1 MLNDNLSSNTVIHIR
16 KSLDYAFKMD
26 MIQSNP
32 ADKVQRP
39 KMQQFI
45 GNFYNES
52 ELDTLFEK
60 SKGDPL
66 ELIIIQ
72 YFK

>member
-1 MLNDNLSSNTVIHIR
+1 
-16 KSLDYAFKMD
+16 MD

-45 GNFYNES
+45 GSFYAGS
-52 ELDTLFEK
+52 ELNTLFK
-60 SKGDPL
+60 SQKEIL
-66 ELIIIQ
+66 WN
-72 YFK
+72 